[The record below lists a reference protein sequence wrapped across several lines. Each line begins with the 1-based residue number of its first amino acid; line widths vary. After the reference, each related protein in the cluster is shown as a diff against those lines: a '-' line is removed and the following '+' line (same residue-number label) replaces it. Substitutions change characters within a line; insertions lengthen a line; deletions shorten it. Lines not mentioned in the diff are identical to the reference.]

1 MAKKS
6 KAKLES
12 ASADSAEPS
21 PFSRTVVFA
30 RRPSTS
36 GSMTR
41 GHLVLD
47 CGPSIEWGGGGGGI
61 SGSHPRRV
69 HDVQPR
75 RKAHSRAGSAEAI
88 GKLRRA
94 ADERAEHALET
105 NR

>member
-47 CGPSIEWGGGGGGI
+47 CGHSIEWGGGAE
-61 SGSHPRRV
+61 SAAPTRV
-69 HDVQPR
+69 VCTTCSLAAKPTVARVR
-75 RKAHSRAGSAEAI
+75 RKR
-88 GKLRRA
+88 
-94 ADERAEHALET
+94 
-105 NR
+105 